1 MVKRKRFCASARLQF
16 MFNANYK
23 CHLCKC
29 VLPPSFELD
38 HIIPL
43 HHEKWKKLTIAQA
56 YDQANADSN
65 ICVLCNNCHA
75 KKSQKERIQR
85 FQLQWNIKR
94 KKDYTCYGCKKT
106 FSKYFRPGCK
116 CM

>member
-38 HIIPL
+38 
-43 HHEKWKKLTIAQA
+43 EGK
-56 YDQANADSN
+56 SN
-65 ICVLCNNCHA
+65 GEGEG
-75 KKSQKERIQR
+75 KEDK
-85 FQLQWNIKR
+85 N
-94 KKDYTCYGCKKT
+94 
-106 FSKYFRPGCK
+106 
-116 CM
+116 